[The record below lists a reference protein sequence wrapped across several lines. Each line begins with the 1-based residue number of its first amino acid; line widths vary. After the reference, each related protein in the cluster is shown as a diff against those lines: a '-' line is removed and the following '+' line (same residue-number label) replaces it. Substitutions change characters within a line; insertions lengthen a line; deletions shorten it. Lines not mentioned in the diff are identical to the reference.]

1 MLAVPSIDFGEFL
14 DGLFVGIRFVGK
26 SVVILFDSQPSHFGL
41 SNRVG
46 ELEGEDTCEVG
57 LDRMEHQVG
66 LHAGQGRDVVVAVF
80 DFRIQRGNRV
90 VIGGVGGELFFKFSD
105 EGFVFIEQ
113 ASIVLAYIRAK
124 FRKIGL
130 EVVEDASDAL
140 LVFALSV
147 EFVEHRVGV
156 VDGGDGSVGTFVY
169 HSGPCV
175 GSAWNTDTEFEGAET
190 GLRFGACLEVFFD
203 FLVDGDSAGPACRGI
218 RTALDVS
225 WVEFDACQQAAHASH
240 VVIAIASNF
249 VADAVEGK
257 QSIFEGS
264 QGSHDRF
271 EVELISFLVG
281 PEIRGDHAVGAE
293 HDDQP
298 LFSRR
303 GAGMSEAAE
312 VQEEG

>member
-1 MLAVPSIDFGEFL
+1 MLAIPSIDFGEFL

-26 SVVILFDSQPSHFGL
+26 SVVILFDPQPSHFGL
-41 SNRVG
+41 ADRVG

-66 LHAGQGRDVVVAVF
+66 LHAGQGRDVVVAIF
-80 DFRIQRGNRV
+80 DFRIQRGNCV
-90 VIGGVGGELFFKFSD
+90 VIGGVGGELFFKFAD

-156 VDGGDGSVGTFVY
+156 VDWRDGSVGTFVD
-169 HSGPCV
+169 HAGPGV

-190 GLRFGACLEVFFD
+190 GLRFGSCLEVFFD

-218 RTALDVS
+218 RTALDIS
-225 WVEFDACQQAAHASH
+225 WVEFDARQQAAHAPH

-249 VADAVEGK
+249 VADTVEGK
-257 QSIFEGS
+257 QSIFEGC

-271 EVELISFLVG
+271 EIELISFLVG
-281 PEIRGDHAVGAE
+281 PEIRRDHAVGAE

-298 LFSRR
+298 LFSSR
-303 GAGMSEAAE
+303 GAGMPEAAE
-312 VQEEG
+312 VQ